1 MTCAD
6 RLLGNPWAE
15 PPTSK
20 DWEVPIPK
28 PRRVQYSLASHWDE
42 HRARAERE
50 KMQQHRTRVMQEQD
64 PFSHVPRE
72 LREKLR
78 RARGAKG
85 LLKDLEEQIREFVQ
99 KWDESQRQLEADGFA
114 DVDTSEDEEI
124 VFVGRN
130 GQTKEAQSPGS
141 PRSQAR
147 KERMI
152 LDSLADD
159 QGASF
164 G

>member
-1 MTCAD
+1 
-6 RLLGNPWAE
+6 
-15 PPTSK
+15 
-20 DWEVPIPK
+20 
-28 PRRVQYSLASHWDE
+28 
-42 HRARAERE
+42 
-50 KMQQHRTRVMQEQD
+50 MQQHRTKLMQEQD

-99 KWDESQRQLEADGFA
+99 KWDESQRQLEQDGLADA
-114 DVDTSEDEEI
+114 DTSEDEEI

-130 GQTKEAQSPGS
+130 GQTKEAQSSGS

>member
-20 DWEVPIPK
+20 DWEIPVPRA
-28 PRRVQYSLASHWDE
+28 RRVQYSLASHWDE
-42 HRARAERE
+42 QRARADRE
-50 KMQQHRTRVMQEQD
+50 KIQQQRSKVMQEQD
-64 PFSHVPRE
+64 PFSQVPRE

-99 KWDESQRQLEADGFA
+99 KWDESQRQLEQDGFA
-114 DVDTSEDEEI
+114 DIDTSEDEEI

-130 GQTKEAQSPGS
+130 GKMKEANTPDS
-141 PRSQAR
+141 PRSRAI

-152 LDSLADD
+152 FDSLADD

>member
-20 DWEVPIPK
+20 DWEVPLPR

-42 HRARAERE
+42 SRARAERE
-50 KMQQHRTRVMQEQD
+50 KMQQRRAKVMQEQD
-64 PFSHVPRE
+64 PFAHVPRE

-99 KWDESQRQLEADGFA
+99 KWDESQRQLEVDGFA

-130 GQTKEAQSPGS
+130 GQTKEAQSAGS

>member
-1 MTCAD
+1 M
-6 RLLGNPWAE
+6 P
-15 PPTSK
+15 
-20 DWEVPIPK
+20 VPR

-42 HRARAERE
+42 PRARAERE
-50 KMQQHRTRVMQEQD
+50 KIQQHRAKLMQEQD
-64 PFSHVPRE
+64 PFSHVPKE

-99 KWDESQRQLEADGFA
+99 KWDESQRQLEQDGLA

-130 GQTKEAQSPGS
+130 GQTKEAQSNGS

-147 KERMI
+147 RERMI

-159 QGASF
+159 QSASF